1 MRIVEYEIPSPESKR
16 MTHIRLLSSC
26 CDNEVFPAT
35 LLAATY
41 HERWEVEGSLDEIK
55 THELSANR
63 PAHLRSQL
71 PRTTVQEFYGM
82 LLAHLAI
89 RTLMYE
95 AATRSNIDPDRLSFT
110 DSLRIV
116 RRHIV
121 KASTRPTSPLL
132 ASKSCSGKSQ
142 DRHCPPEIT
151 AQIHAG

>member
-1 MRIVEYEIPSPESKR
+1 

-95 AATRSNIDPDRLSFT
+95 AATRSNIDPDRPQLHRQPSHCPTPHCQSFHQT
-110 DSLRIV
+110 HLPPFGIE
-116 RRHIV
+116 
-121 KASTRPTSPLL
+121 
-132 ASKSCSGKSQ
+132 SCSGKSQ